1 MIDLAVA
8 AVAIAAVP
16 VVGEIGVRHVRLSGE
31 IARKLVHAGSG
42 IVAATLPLLVSYGQ
56 IVAIALTS
64 ALVMVLVHR
73 FRLLAALNGVE
84 RVSYGEV
91 WFPLGVAALAAF
103 FPHAA
108 AYVYGTLVLGLADA
122 IAAVVGVRLGRRR
135 LPFVRGKTVAGSSAF
150 CATAVLVGV
159 AVSGELSLGVAAA
172 AGALTAAEAV
182 TSRGADNLV
191 VPVLAGL
198 LAAQGLA

>member
-1 MIDLAVA
+1 MIELAVA
-8 AVAIAAVP
+8 VAAIAAVP
-16 VVGEIGVRHVRLSGE
+16 VAGELGVRRIRFSGE

-42 IVAATLPLLVSYGQ
+42 IVAAALPLLVSYRQ
-56 IVAIALTS
+56 IAAIALGF
-64 ALVMVLVHR
+64 AVLMVVVRR

-135 LPFVRGKTVAGSSAF
+135 LPLVRGKTVWGSAAF
-150 CATAVLVGV
+150 CATALLVGV
-159 AVSGELSLGVAAA
+159 AIAGQLSLGVIVAAA
-172 AGALTAAEAV
+172 ALTAAEAV
-182 TSRGADNLV
+182 ASRGTDKVV
-191 VPVLAGL
+191 VPVLARL
-198 LAAQGLA
+198 LATQGWA